1 MAKRSWKRRK
11 ATFKAKVKR
20 RLKKALG
27 ALVVLLLIG
36 AGVIT
41 VGEQKNWAT
50 PTWRQIYAEFG
61 IGQTIGVPSD
71 AQNAQTKVHF
81 IDVGQA
87 DATLLEQNGE
97 FALIDAGTQDTQ
109 TDLLDYLHEAGVEEL
124 DYVIMTHPQSD
135 HIGGMRAV
143 LDEFSVEQVL
153 LPDFD
158 KAPIEWWPATEQLMA
173 RIDEQE
179 NPAIVMK
186 TGDIYPLGEGS
197 ITVLL
202 DGVESDNVN
211 NISPLLLFEA
221 PGMRFLMEGDAEKQV
236 ERTALE
242 SGRVPQATLF
252 KAGHHGSAT
261 SNTAEFVQ
269 TVNPSFAVIS
279 CGKDNA
285 YGHPHEDVL
294 ENFDQVGTRVFR
306 TDQNGTIVAYVDA
319 DRVLQIAVTRQ
330 ENEDVFLDK
339 AA

>member
-1 MAKRSWKRRK
+1 MYKRQ
-11 ATFKAKVKR
+11 
-20 RLKKALG
+20 
-27 ALVVLLLIG
+27 
-36 AGVIT
+36 
-41 VGEQKNWAT
+41 EQKNWAT

-186 TGDIYPLGEGS
+186 AGDIYPLGRC
-197 ITVLL
+197 V
-202 DGVESDNVN
+202 
-211 NISPLLLFEA
+211 
-221 PGMRFLMEGDAEKQV
+221 
-236 ERTALE
+236 
-242 SGRVPQATLF
+242 
-252 KAGHHGSAT
+252 
-261 SNTAEFVQ
+261 
-269 TVNPSFAVIS
+269 
-279 CGKDNA
+279 
-285 YGHPHEDVL
+285 
-294 ENFDQVGTRVFR
+294 
-306 TDQNGTIVAYVDA
+306 
-319 DRVLQIAVTRQ
+319 
-330 ENEDVFLDK
+330 
-339 AA
+339 